1 MTDAARQVG
10 RPVAETAA
18 TSPVTG
24 LPAAP
29 AGLQRLDL
37 VRIDRDG
44 TRHQIERIVPDEV
57 PVALVYNGISHAV
70 MMATPLDL
78 TDFALGFSLTEGIIA
93 SPADLL
99 DVETASG
106 ENGVEVRIEI
116 TGRAFAGLKEHRRN
130 LTGRTGCG
138 ICGVDSLDQ
147 AVRDL
152 PRIANDRHFATSA
165 IFKALD
171 QMPDLQVLNS
181 QSRTLHA
188 AAFCSADGEVK
199 LLREDVGRHNALDK
213 LFGALR
219 QAKIDPAAGFAAIT
233 SRCSSEMV
241 QKAVVMGVPMLVAVS
256 APTGF
261 AQELADRYGLT
272 LVALARS
279 DSLIVVSEGWRLNS

>member
-10 RPVAETAA
+10 SPVAEAA
-18 TSPVTG
+18 TSSPVTG

-37 VRIDRDG
+37 IRIDRDG
-44 TRHQIERIVPDEV
+44 TRQQIERIVPDEV

-78 TDFALGFSLTEGIIA
+78 TDFALGFSLTEGIIT
-93 SPADLL
+93 SPAELL
-99 DVETASG
+99 DVETSSG
-106 ENGVEVRIEI
+106 ESGVEVRIEI
-116 TGRAFAGLKEHRRN
+116 TGRAFAGLKEHRRT

-152 PRIANDRHFATSA
+152 PRIDNDRHFGTSV

-171 QMPDLQVLNS
+171 RLPDLQVLNS

-188 AAFCSADGEVK
+188 AAFCSAEGEVE

-219 QAKIDPAAGFAAIT
+219 HARIDPAGGFAAIT

-256 APTGF
+256 APTGL

-279 DSLIVVSEGWRLNS
+279 DSLIVVSEGWRLN